1 MDNIMKRNEING
13 TFLSADPSLKN
24 TALVW
29 GTIKGG
35 VIEPLGHMIS
45 TTDKVKGEKVM
56 IDMVNRARKT
66 IENIIA
72 TINTVNPDFT
82 FSEIPSGSQSLSGA
96 KSAALSCAYIALLGT
111 DCIIST
117 PGEVKK
123 ATGNKRTAT
132 KEDMMDWADKQF
144 PDYDFPR
151 KKDGTMVK
159 GKCEHICDA
168 LAVVEAGILK
178 MVSKN

>member
-1 MDNIMKRNEING
+1 MKRSDVNG
-13 TFLSADPSLKN
+13 TFLSADPALKN
-24 TALVW
+24 TALIW
-29 GTIKGG
+29 GQIENG
-35 VIEPLGHMIS
+35 VIKPIGHMIS

-66 IENIIA
+66 IENIIS
-72 TINTVNPDFT
+72 TVTLVSPDYT

-96 KSAALSCAYIALLGT
+96 KSAALSCAYIALLGS
-111 DCIIST
+111 DCVIST

-132 KEDMMDWADKQF
+132 KDDIMNWADNKF

-168 LAVVEAGILK
+168 LAVVESGILK
-178 MVSKN
+178 MVS

>member
-1 MDNIMKRNEING
+1 MKRSDING

-24 TALVW
+24 TALIW
-29 GTIKGG
+29 GQIENG
-35 VIEPLGHMIS
+35 VIKPIGHMIS

-66 IENIIA
+66 IENIIS
-72 TINTVNPDFT
+72 TVTLVSPDYT

-96 KSAALSCAYIALLGT
+96 KSAALSCAYIALLGA
-111 DCIIST
+111 DCVIST

-132 KEDMMDWADKQF
+132 KEDIMDWADKKF
-144 PDYDFPR
+144 PDYEFPR

-168 LAVVEAGILK
+168 LAVVESGILK
-178 MVSKN
+178 MVS

>member
-1 MDNIMKRNEING
+1 MKRSDVNG

-24 TALVW
+24 TALIW
-29 GTIKGG
+29 GQIENG
-35 VIEPLGHMIS
+35 VIKPIGHMIS

-66 IENIIA
+66 IENIIS
-72 TINTVNPDFT
+72 TVTLVSPDYT

-96 KSAALSCAYIALLGT
+96 KSAALSCAYIALLGS
-111 DCIIST
+111 DCVIST

-132 KEDMMDWADKQF
+132 KDDIMNWADNKF

-168 LAVVEAGILK
+168 LAVVESGILK
-178 MVSKN
+178 MVS